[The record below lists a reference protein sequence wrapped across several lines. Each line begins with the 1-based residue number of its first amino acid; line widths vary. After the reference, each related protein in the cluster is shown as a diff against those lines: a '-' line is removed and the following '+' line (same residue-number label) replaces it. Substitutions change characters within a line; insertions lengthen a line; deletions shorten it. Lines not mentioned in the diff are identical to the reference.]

1 MVIYRPCKW
10 CGCDMHTE
18 RTNKKLCSSKC
29 HVAFHR
35 WRQKVLPGEGPQ
47 AGFAL
52 IEQMLLE
59 NQHPNKKYQ
68 FTTTEEPTNVTTND

>member
-10 CGCDMHTE
+10 CGCDMPTE
-18 RTNKKLCSSKC
+18 RNNKKLCSSAH

-47 AGFAL
+47 AGFNL
-52 IEQMLLE
+52 IDQMLLD
-59 NQHPNKKYQ
+59 NTHPNKKYK
-68 FTTTEEPTNVTTND
+68 FTNTEEQQYGT